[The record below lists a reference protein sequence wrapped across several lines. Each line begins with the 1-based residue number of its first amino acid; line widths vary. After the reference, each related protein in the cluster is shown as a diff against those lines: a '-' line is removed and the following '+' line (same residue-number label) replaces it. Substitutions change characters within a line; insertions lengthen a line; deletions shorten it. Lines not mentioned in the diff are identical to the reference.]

1 VCVCAYKNALK
12 FFSGKEGALQ
22 KCKKKFWNPK
32 YVAKKKKREKN
43 AADTHAR
50 GKRES
55 ESDVFS

>member
-1 VCVCAYKNALK
+1 
-12 FFSGKEGALQ
+12 LQ

>member
-1 VCVCAYKNALK
+1 MKMRRSE
-12 FFSGKEGALQ
+12 FFSKKGVGALQ